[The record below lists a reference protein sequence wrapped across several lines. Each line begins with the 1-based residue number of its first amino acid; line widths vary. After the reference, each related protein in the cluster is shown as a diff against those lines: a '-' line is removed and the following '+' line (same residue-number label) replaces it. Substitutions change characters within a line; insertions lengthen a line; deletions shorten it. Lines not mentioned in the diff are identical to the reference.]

1 MNSLQIRNTFLEFF
15 KSKQHTIV
23 SSAPIVVK
31 DDPTLMFTNAGM
43 NQFKEIFLG
52 NAAPASSRIA
62 NTQKCLRV
70 SGKHNDLE
78 EVGYDTYHH
87 TMFEMLGN
95 WSFGDYFKKEAIEW
109 AWELL
114 TEIYKIDKD
123 RLYVSVFGGD
133 SSDGLDRDN
142 EAFEFWKNIVPE
154 SRIIYG
160 SKKDNFWEMG
170 DTGPCGPCSEIHVDI
185 RDDDERKLIDGK
197 SLVNNDH
204 PEVIE
209 IWNLV
214 FIEFNRQANGSLVK
228 LPSRHVDTGMG
239 FERLTMA
246 LQGKKSNYDTDIF
259 QPILQEIAQLAKLT
273 YGTDKQKDVAMRV
286 IADHLRAVAFTIADG
301 QLPSNT
307 GAGYVI
313 RRILRRSVR
322 YGFTFLGFEEPFV
335 YKLLNVLKNQM
346 SDNFPELASQY
357 ELVSKVIYEEEAS
370 FLRTLA
376 QGIRRFEQYTES
388 HKEILSIEGNFA
400 FELFDTYGFPI
411 DLTNLLAKE
420 KGLEV
425 DMEGFHAKLNEQKN
439 RSRKAAET
447 AAGDWVIVNDSF
459 SKTEFIGY
467 EHLETEAQIIRYR
480 EVVSKKKKHF
490 EIVLNKTPF
499 YAESGGQVGD
509 TGYLT
514 NHDEKLNVFNTLKEN
529 NLIVHLSY
537 DLPQNP
543 EKTFL
548 AKVDA
553 EKRLSIV
560 NNHSATHIMHA
571 ALRQVLGHHVEQKG
585 SLVDHER
592 LRFDFSHFGKMTH
605 EEIRLVEKIVNER
618 IRQNIPRH
626 ALHDVPIEEAKA
638 MGAMALFGE
647 KYGEHVRVIMFN
659 PEFSVELCGG
669 THVEATGQIGSFRII
684 SEGAIA
690 AGVRRVEAV
699 TGQAAEDFADKHIDQ
714 LMRIRD
720 IVKSTGDIVR
730 GVQQLSENYSE
741 LQKKVDILLSEKAN
755 IIADQLIQ
763 KAEVV
768 NGLQFISQSIDEDV
782 EMAKNIALQIK
793 NKVKNF
799 VVLLYG
805 QQEGKAMICMM
816 ATDDVIE
823 LKKIDAAALIKSV
836 SKEIQGGG
844 GGQKHLATAGG
855 KNPDG
860 LIKAVKIITE
870 TIKSL

>member
-1 MNSLQIRNTFLEFF
+1 
-15 KSKQHTIV
+15 
-23 SSAPIVVK
+23 
-31 DDPTLMFTNAGM
+31 
-43 NQFKEIFLG
+43 
-52 NAAPASSRIA
+52 
-62 NTQKCLRV
+62 
-70 SGKHNDLE
+70 
-78 EVGYDTYHH
+78 
-87 TMFEMLGN
+87 
-95 WSFGDYFKKEAIEW
+95 
-109 AWELL
+109 
-114 TEIYKIDKD
+114 
-123 RLYVSVFGGD
+123 
-133 SSDGLDRDN
+133 
-142 EAFEFWKNIVPE
+142 
-154 SRIIYG
+154 
-160 SKKDNFWEMG
+160 
-170 DTGPCGPCSEIHVDI
+170 
-185 RDDDERKLIDGK
+185 
-197 SLVNNDH
+197 
-204 PEVIE
+204 
-209 IWNLV
+209 
-214 FIEFNRQANGSLVK
+214 
-228 LPSRHVDTGMG
+228 
-239 FERLTMA
+239 
-246 LQGKKSNYDTDIF
+246 
-259 QPILQEIAQLAKLT
+259 
-273 YGTDKQKDVAMRV
+273 
-286 IADHLRAVAFTIADG
+286 
-301 QLPSNT
+301 SNT

-313 RRILRRSVR
+313 RRILRRAVR

-335 YKLLNVLKNQM
+335 YKLLNVLKSQM

-376 QGIRRFEQYTES
+376 QGIRRFEQYSES
-388 HKEILSIEGNFA
+388 HKEIATIEGNFA

-420 KGLEV
+420 KGLDV
-425 DMEGFHAKLNEQKN
+425 DMDGFHAKLNEQKN

-447 AAGDWVIVNDSF
+447 AAGDWVIVNKNF

-467 EHLETEAQIIRYR
+467 EHLEAEVQIIRYR

-499 YAESGGQVGD
+499 YAESGGQIGD
-509 TGYLT
+509 TGHLI
-514 NHDEKLNVFNTLKEN
+514 NQDEKLVIFNTLKEN
-529 NLIVHLSY
+529 NLIVHLSN

-543 EKTFL
+543 EKSFL
-548 AKVDA
+548 ARVDA

-571 ALRQVLGHHVEQKG
+571 ALRQVLGNHVEQKG

-605 EEIRLVEKIVNER
+605 EEIRRVEKIVNDR
-618 IRQNIPRH
+618 IRQNIPRQ

-699 TGQAAEDFADKHIDQ
+699 TGQAAEDFANKHIDQ
-714 LMRIRD
+714 LLQIRE
-720 IVKSTGDIVR
+720 IVKSTGDVVR
-730 GVQQLSENYSE
+730 GVQQLSENHSE
-741 LQKKVDILLSEKAN
+741 LQKKIEVLLLEKAN
-755 IIADQLIQ
+755 IMADQLIQ
-763 KAEVV
+763 KAEIV
-768 NGLQFISQSIDEDV
+768 NGIQLICQSINEDG
-782 EMAKNIALQIK
+782 EMAKNIAIQIK
-793 NKVKNF
+793 NKVNNF

-805 QQEGKAMICMM
+805 QNEGKAMICLMV
-816 ATDDVIE
+816 TDDLIE
-823 LKKIDAAALIKSV
+823 SKKIDASALIKSV

-860 LIKAVKIITE
+860 LSKAIKMIIE